1 VLPEITIDKL
11 GDFMNKVL
19 QDKNKQSIDIMRE
32 EAEKLKSA
40 QSIDI
45 MREEAEKLKSAMPD
59 FRFKFEAI
67 IRLLD
72 DVSYRQFNTKF

>member
-1 VLPEITIDKL
+1 MLPEITIDKL

-19 QDKNKQSIDIMRE
+19 QDKNK
-32 EAEKLKSA
+32 